1 MDREIPL
8 KERRKAALKRWM
20 RIALPAAVILA
31 AILVAVNMAGGKV
44 DAAKLR
50 LSKAETGDLQISVRA
65 SGSVVPE
72 YQEIIASPISSRI
85 VDVYKRTGDVVEEG
99 EPLLKLDLQT
109 TETDYRKGL
118 DDEQMR
124 RMQLE
129 KLKVNQN
136 TQLTDLKMKIE
147 VAQMALRSKLLQL
160 NNERYLDSIGSGTT
174 EQVRRAEL
182 DYRTSKLELEQLRKQ
197 YENACRAAAAERR
210 VQELDIE
217 MFRKGLA
224 ESRRTLE
231 DARIRAPRRAVL
243 TYINNVIGAQVSQ
256 GEKVAIISDLGS
268 YKVQC
273 SIADGYSNRLAPG
286 GRVLIHSGQMKLT
299 GTVSNMN
306 PQSHGGLIDFEVSI
320 DGTDSRLRPGLN
332 VEVYVLTAEKT
343 NVLRIANGA
352 FYEGEGTYSL
362 FVKEGNK
369 LVARQVRL
377 GEASMDFI
385 EVLGGLSPGEEV
397 VVSDMERFK
406 GKQSLRLN

>member
-256 GEKVAIISDLGS
+256 GEKVAIISDLRS
-268 YKVQC
+268 TFVF
-273 SIADGYSNRLAPG
+273 SA
-286 GRVLIHSGQMKLT
+286 
-299 GTVSNMN
+299 VSTYT
-306 PQSHGGLIDFEVSI
+306 STF
-320 DGTDSRLRPGLN
+320 RPGRRRLS
-332 VEVYVLTAEKT
+332 VPSMLTSK
-343 NVLRIANGA
+343 
-352 FYEGEGTYSL
+352 
-362 FVKEGNK
+362 
-369 LVARQVRL
+369 
-377 GEASMDFI
+377 SMRPPCDCGFMLLTVPVSFI
-385 EVLGGLSPGEEV
+385 WPE
-397 VVSDMERFK
+397 
-406 GKQSLRLN
+406 